1 MLTVH
6 RAEDVHRLVDVL
18 ARTLAVPLADPM
30 QTEIVAVPERG
41 VERWLR
47 QQLSLRVGTGP
58 GHTDGIA
65 ANISFD
71 SPRALLRQ
79 VIDGVAVDPEAA
91 ESWFADRLRWPV
103 LRALDSHLDDPRL
116 RVLAAHLG
124 HGEQGTEK
132 RGRRLSTA
140 STIAG
145 LFSSYGWQRPTMI
158 AEWAAGH
165 DTDGTGTP
173 LDAHLGWQP
182 WLWRLVRED
191 IGHPHLAED
200 LGTVTARLREDPS
213 AVDLPERLALFGAT
227 RIPQTLRV
235 VLEALSDDRE
245 VALYL
250 PHPSPVLWD
259 AVAAAAPGPGVLAR
273 AHRAPLRPRH
283 PLLASLSRDVQELH
297 EVLAPAVGASL
308 HHAADTGTHPTTLLG
323 VLQDDIRR
331 DEPTV
336 VDRESAARMA
346 ADGSLEVHACH
357 GAARQVEVLRD
368 RLLHLFDADPTLEP
382 RDVLIMCP
390 DVETFAPLIGGA
402 FGQPGMSG
410 DHPAFT
416 LRVRLA
422 DRGVRTQNGVLDVVA
437 RVLDLA
443 AGRVRAGDLLDLIG
457 AEPVR
462 RRFGFSDD
470 DVDAL
475 TGWIHRS
482 GIRWGVDDA
491 QRQRFGLGGFP
502 QGTVQTGL
510 DRILLGVVAEEAEN
524 EWLSTALPLSGIDST
539 DTDLAGRF
547 AEFAERL
554 SDLLD
559 AVTRRHTVSDWSG
572 LLIRIVD
579 LLTDTDSETQW
590 QRSQAVGMITDALSI
605 PEGAVES
612 ELELADLRDLMSGL
626 VAARPTRS
634 NFCTG
639 ELTVCTMVPMRSV
652 PHRVIAVLGMDS
664 GAYPRAGTVD
674 GDDILQ
680 VTPMVGE
687 RNIRDEDRQ
696 VFLDA
701 ICAATDNLLVFY
713 TGADALTG
721 TRTPPATVVS
731 ELLDTT
737 RAILGLA
744 PEKSNTEK
752 SNTAKSNSVLHR
764 HTLHA
769 FDEENFVDGGTG
781 SGPFSYDRGLLPAAR
796 ALSALTRTHDRGPR
810 LPVISDERLPGA
822 DRSDDVDLD
831 DLITFLA
838 APVEGYARQ
847 RLGVGLPDDADEH
860 SDELAV
866 DLDGLERWGIG
877 NRFLSALLAG
887 DDPTAAQGA
896 EFRRGSLPPFAFG
909 AREFAP
915 IRDKAQAVAT
925 AARGYRSDS
934 ADAID
939 VRVSLPDG
947 RRLNGTVG
955 DIFSGRLVPVSF
967 SRLGPKHRLAAWV
980 RLLAMAAGSEQSV
993 SEAIVIGSASGRY
1006 PSAKV
1011 SRLRVPPNAAD
1022 LLGVLVAIRDA
1033 GLSAP
1038 VGLTLDA
1045 AGAAAAEYTRSGKDA
1060 KALQRAS
1067 WAYQKSYSDPNRYA
1081 GLVFHGD
1088 PDAGVDFQMLTAA
1101 VPTVEA
1107 MAPSSGLLP
1116 GDDDTDMYVRLAAAL
1131 FGPLL
1136 QNEEDR

>member
-18 ARTLAVPLADPM
+18 AQSLAVPLRDPM
-30 QTEIVAVPERG
+30 QTEVVAVPERG

-47 QQLSLRVGTGP
+47 QQLSLRLGTGS
-58 GHTDGIA
+58 GSGSVDGIA
-65 ANISFD
+65 ANIAFD
-71 SPRALLRQ
+71 SPRSLLRQ
-79 VIDGVAVDPEAA
+79 VIDGVSVDPDAA
-91 ESWFADRLRWPV
+91 ESWFADQLRWPV
-103 LRALDSHLDDPRL
+103 LRVLDAHLDDPHL

-124 HGEQGTEK
+124 HGETGADK
-132 RGRRLSTA
+132 RGRRLATA

-145 LFSSYGWQRPTMI
+145 LFSAYGWQRPTMI

-165 DTDGTGTP
+165 DTDGTGTE
-173 LDAHLGWQP
+173 LAEHLRWQP
-182 WLWRLVRED
+182 WLWRLVRD
-191 IGHPHLAED
+191 DVGHPHLAED
-200 LGTVTARLREDPS
+200 LGAVLDRLRSDPGV
-213 AVDLPERLALFGAT
+213 VDLPERLALFGAT
-227 RIPQTLRV
+227 RIPQTLRE
-235 VLEALSDDRE
+235 VLEALSDTRE
-245 VALYL
+245 VGLYL
-250 PHPSPVLWD
+250 PHPSPTLWD
-259 AVAAAAPGPGVLAR
+259 RVHDAAPGAGVLAR
-273 AHRAPLRPRH
+273 SNRAVLRPSH

-297 EVLAPAVGASL
+297 EVLAPAIGASL
-308 HHAADTGTHPTTLLG
+308 HHSSSKTAAETLLST
-323 VLQDDIRR
+323 VQDGIRR
-331 DEPTV
+331 DELAPAGGVT
-336 VDRESAARMA
+336 

-357 GAARQVEVLRD
+357 GPARQVEVLRD

-402 FGQPGMSG
+402 FGQAGMGG

-422 DRGVRTQNGVLDVVA
+422 DRGIRTQNGVLDVVA

-443 AGRVRAGDLLDLIG
+443 AGRVRAGDLLDLVA

-475 TGWIHRS
+475 TGWVQRS
-482 GIRWGVDDA
+482 GVRWGVDDA

-510 DRILLGVVAEEAEN
+510 DRILLGVVAEESEN
-524 EWLSTALPLSGIDST
+524 EWLATALPLSGIDST

-547 AEFAERL
+547 AEFAGRL

-559 AVTRRHTVSDWSG
+559 AVARRHATGAWAE
-572 LLIRIVD
+572 LLIRTVD
-579 LLTDTDSETQW
+579 LLTDTDSDTQW
-590 QRSQAVGMITDALSI
+590 QRSQAVGMITDALTI
-605 PEGAVES
+605 PDGAAES
-612 ELELADLRDLMSGL
+612 ELELADLRDLMGQL
-626 VAARPTRS
+626 LRARPTRS

-639 ELTVCTMVPMRSV
+639 ELTVCTMVPMRAV
-652 PHRVIAVLGMDS
+652 PHRVIAILGMDS

-687 RNIRDEDRQ
+687 RSVRDEDRQ

-731 ELLDTT
+731 ELLDTART
-737 RAILGLA
+737 VLDVDADRAN
-744 PEKSNTEK
+744 P
-752 SNTAKSNSVLHR
+752 VLMR

-769 FDEENFVDGGTG
+769 FDEDNFVDADG
-781 SGPFSYDRGLLPAAR
+781 GPFSYDRGLLPAAR
-796 ALSALTRTHDRGPR
+796 ALSALTRTRDRGPR
-810 LPVISDERLPGA
+810 PPVISDETLPPA
-822 DRSDDVDLD
+822 DVSGDVDLD
-831 DLITFLA
+831 DLITFLS

-866 DLDGLERWGIG
+866 NLDGLERWGVG
-877 NRFLSALLAG
+877 NRFLAALLAG
-887 DDPTAAQGA
+887 DDPAAAQGA

-925 AARGYRSDS
+925 AAHGYRSDS
-934 ADAID
+934 ADAVD
-939 VRVSLPDG
+939 VRVVLPGG

-955 DIFSGRLVPVSF
+955 EIFSGRLVPVSY
-967 SRLGPKHRLAAWV
+967 SRLAPKHRLAAWI
-980 RLLAMAAGSEQSV
+980 RLLAIAAGSDHEV
-993 SEAIVIGSASGRY
+993 SEAIVIGSASGHY

-1011 SRLRVPPNAAD
+1011 SRLHAPSNAAD
-1022 LLGVLVAIRDA
+1022 LLGVLVTLRDA
-1033 GLSAP
+1033 GLSSP

-1045 AGAAAAEYTRSGKDA
+1045 AGAAAAEFNRTGKDTT
-1060 KALQRAS
+1060 ALQRAG
-1067 WAYQKSYSDPNRYA
+1067 WAYKKSYADPNRYA

-1088 PDAGVDFQMLTAA
+1088 PDADVAFDTLTAA

-1107 MAPSSGLLP
+1107 MAPAAGWLP
-1116 GDDDTDMYVRLAAAL
+1116 GADDTAMYVRLAAAL

>member
-6 RAEDVHRLVDVL
+6 RAQDVHRLVDVL
-18 ARTLAVPLADPM
+18 ADSLAVPLSDPM
-30 QTEIVAVPERG
+30 QTEVVAVPERG
-41 VERWLR
+41 VERWLG
-47 QQLSLRVGTGP
+47 QQLSLRLGTGV
-58 GHTDGIA
+58 GAGRVDGIA
-65 ANISFD
+65 ANIAFD
-71 SPRALLRQ
+71 SPRSLLRQ
-79 VIDGVAVDPEAA
+79 VIDGVAADPEAA

-103 LRALDSHLDDPRL
+103 LHVLDEHLDDPHL
-116 RVLAAHLG
+116 HVLAAHLG
-124 HGEQGTEK
+124 HGRSGADK

-158 AEWAAGH
+158 AEWAAGQ
-165 DTDGTGTP
+165 DTDGTGTT
-173 LDAHLGWQP
+173 LAEHLRWQP

-191 IGHPHLAED
+191 VGHPHLAED
-200 LGTVTARLREDPS
+200 LDGVAARLRDEPDL
-213 AVDLPERLALFGAT
+213 VDLPERLALFGAT

-235 VLEALSDDRE
+235 VLGALSDTRE
-245 VALYL
+245 VAVYL
-250 PHPSPVLWD
+250 PHPSPTLWD
-259 AVAAAAPGPGVLAR
+259 RVADAAPGPGVRAR
-273 AHRAPLRPRH
+273 ANRTPLRPHH
-283 PLLASLSRDVQELH
+283 PLLTSLSRDVQELH
-297 EVLAPAVGASL
+297 EVLAPTIGTSR
-308 HHAADTGTHPTTLLG
+308 HHRSTSPPTTGLLG
-323 VLQDDIRR
+323 AVQDGIAR
-331 DEPTV
+331 DHLAN
-336 VDRESAARMA
+336 VDGIV

-357 GAARQVEVLRD
+357 GPARQVEVLRD

-382 RDVLIMCP
+382 REVIIMCP

-402 FGQPGMSG
+402 FGQAGMGG

-422 DRGVRTQNGVLDVVA
+422 DRGIRTQNGVLDVVA

-443 AGRVRAGDLLDLIG
+443 AGRVRAGDLLDLMA

-470 DVDAL
+470 DVDVL
-475 TGWIHRS
+475 TGWVQRS
-482 GIRWGVDDA
+482 GVRWGVDDA
-491 QRQRFGLGGFP
+491 QRQRFGLSGFP
-502 QGTVQTGL
+502 QGTVRTGL
-510 DRILLGVVAEEAEN
+510 DRILLGVVAEESEN
-524 EWLSTALPLSGIDST
+524 EWLATALPLSGIDST

-547 AEFAERL
+547 AEFVGRL
-554 SDLLD
+554 GDLLD
-559 AVTRRHTVSDWSG
+559 AVARRHAVGAWSA
-572 LLIRIVD
+572 LLVRVVD
-579 LLTDTDSETQW
+579 LLTDTDSDTQW
-590 QRSQAVGMITDALSI
+590 QRSQAVGMITDALRI
-605 PEGAVES
+605 PDGTADS
-612 ELELADLRDLMSGL
+612 ELELADLRDLMGL
-626 VAARPTRS
+626 LLAARPTRS

-639 ELTVCTMVPMRSV
+639 ELTVCSMVPMRSV

-664 GAYPRAGTVD
+664 GAYPRAGTID

-687 RNIRDEDRQ
+687 RSVRDEDRQ

-731 ELLDTT
+731 ELLETART
-737 RAILGLA
+737 VLGA
-744 PEKSNTEK
+744 DGDRPNP
-752 SNTAKSNSVLHR
+752 VLRR

-769 FDEENFVDGGTG
+769 FDEDNFVDTG

-796 ALSALTRTHDRGPR
+796 ALSALTRTRDRGPR
-810 LPVISDERLPGA
+810 LPVISDERLPAA
-822 DRSDDVDLD
+822 DHTGDVDLD
-831 DLITFLA
+831 DLIAFLA

-866 DLDGLERWGIG
+866 KLGGLDRWGVG
-877 NRFLSALLAG
+877 NRLLGALLAG
-887 DDPTAAQGA
+887 DDPAAAQGA

-925 AARGYRSDS
+925 AAHGYRSDS
-934 ADAID
+934 ADAVD
-939 VRVSLPDG
+939 VRVTLPDG

-955 DIFSGRLVPVSF
+955 EIFSGRLVPVSY
-967 SRLGPKHRLAAWV
+967 SRLAPKHRLAAWI
-980 RLLAMAAGSEQSV
+980 RLLAIAAGADRQV
-993 SEAIVIGSASGRY
+993 PEAIVIGSASGRY
-1006 PSAKV
+1006 PSAEV
-1011 SRLRVPPNAAD
+1011 SRLHAPSNAAD
-1022 LLGVLVAIRDA
+1022 LLTVLVAIRDA
-1033 GLSAP
+1033 GLSSP

-1045 AGAAAAEYTRSGKDA
+1045 AGAAASEFARSGKDTA
-1060 KALQRAS
+1060 ALRRAR
-1067 WAYQKSYSDPNRYA
+1067 WAYEKSYADPNRYA

-1088 PDAGVDFQMLTAA
+1088 PDAAVEFDTLTAA
-1101 VPTVEA
+1101 VPPAAA
-1107 MAPSSGLLP
+1107 MASAAGWLP
-1116 GDDDTDMYVRLAAAL
+1116 GSDDTAMYVRLAAAL

-1136 QNEEDR
+1136 NNEEDR